1 MYSQIKNVSSGKNR
15 RGHPHHQKK
24 EKLRKIFNEFKEAK
38 VISKIIGAG
47 EGN

>member
-24 EKLRKIFNEFKEAK
+24 GKLRKISKEFKEVK
-38 VISKIIGAG
+38 VISRIIA
-47 EGN
+47 